1 MGSTLRRRN
10 IQRRVTWSSIAIF
23 LSQHSKVHFFDVHSV
38 LSSCT
43 TIFQHNW
50 ICKWLL
56 LILCRL
62 HVGWHELS
70 CNFILLYCILHW
82 QLPDCSSS
90 LWALIINIYWCLP
103 HNLSTV
109 FLNATNRVEFFPPF
123 SFLNWNQLEA
133 FLWLMF
139 KALGITKTKKNC
151 STWSF
156 SVINV

>member
-23 LSQHSKVHFFDVHSV
+23 LSQHSKVHFFDVRSV
-38 LSSCT
+38 LGSCT

-56 LILCRL
+56 LIL
-62 HVGWHELS
+62 S

-82 QLPDCSSS
+82 QLPDNFILLYCSSS

-139 KALGITKTKKNC
+139 KALGISKMKKNC
-151 STWSF
+151 WSAADLQP
-156 SVINV
+156 SLLQS